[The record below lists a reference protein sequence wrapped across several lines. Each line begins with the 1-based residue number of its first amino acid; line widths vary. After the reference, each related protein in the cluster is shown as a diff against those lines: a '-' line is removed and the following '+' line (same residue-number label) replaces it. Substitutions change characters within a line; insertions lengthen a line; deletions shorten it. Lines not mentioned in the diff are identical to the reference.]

1 MGSEMKILRNILA
14 LTTFNPATGWLCL
27 ASGES
32 VSYNIFISV
41 FFKLSFPGGESQK
54 FYNTI

>member
-1 MGSEMKILRNILA
+1 MGSEMKRLRNIHA
-14 LTTFNPATGWLCL
+14 LTTFIPATGWLCL

-32 VSYNIFISV
+32 VFYNIFISA

-54 FYNTI
+54 FYYSI